1 MMYSVTL
8 FFPIISDF
16 EGTTKQVT
24 FAHEVDADSEQD
36 AILKTLELELI
47 DCGEGMFAR
56 PEAASIYFV
65 HPGPSWAVPDNGGG
79 E

>member
-1 MMYSVTL
+1 MLYAVTL

-24 FAHEVDADSEQD
+24 FSHEVDADSEQD
-36 AILKTLELELI
+36 AVLKVLELEII

-65 HPGPSWAVPDNGGG
+65 HPGPAGTSGNSGG
-79 E
+79 EQ

>member
-1 MMYSVTL
+1 MLYTVTL

-24 FAHEVDADSEQD
+24 FAHEVEADSEQE
-36 AILKTLELELI
+36 AILKTLEIEII

-56 PEAASIYFV
+56 PEAAALYFI
-65 HPGPSWAVPDNGGG
+65 HPGSSGTPDNGGG

>member
-1 MMYSVTL
+1 MLYTVTL
-8 FFPIISDF
+8 FFPLISDF

-24 FAHEVDADSEQD
+24 FAHEVDADSEQE
-36 AILKTLELELI
+36 ALMKTLELEFI

-56 PEAASIYFV
+56 PEAASIYFI
-65 HPGPSWAVPDNGGG
+65 HQGPTGKPDNGGG

>member
-1 MMYSVTL
+1 MLYTVTL

-24 FAHEVDADSEQD
+24 YSHEVYADNEQE
-36 AILKTLELELI
+36 AVLKTLELELI

-56 PEAASIYFV
+56 PEAASIYFI
-65 HPGPSWAVPDNGGG
+65 HLGPASKPDNGGG